1 MAFTF
6 VQNKYFIP
14 MLMAQQSTPD
24 DSSPEMAVR
33 CGWGFVRYGT
43 CRKHRSTSL
52 HYRRTSVTCET
63 GIGIRMGVLRMRIVI
78 CRSAHK
84 PPASTRACSKYN
96 YHYYKQWILTV
107 EKNSTSIRNLLH
119 AQTFDTDANFEDT
132 ENFSFR
138 TQGIFWVIMDGYESI
153 LQFPS
158 RFTEY
163 ERQPPNIFGYKGC
176 RLTDPTSSS
185 YVHLSSLFKGS

>member
-43 CRKHRSTSL
+43 CRKHRSISL

-78 CRSAHK
+78 CRPAHK
-84 PPASTRACSKYN
+84 PSASTCGVFKIQLSLLQAVNINCR
-96 YHYYKQWILTV
+96 
-107 EKNSTSIRNLLH
+107 EKFY
-119 AQTFDTDANFEDT
+119 FDPKFITCPNF
-132 ENFSFR
+132 
-138 TQGIFWVIMDGYESI
+138 
-153 LQFPS
+153 
-158 RFTEY
+158 
-163 ERQPPNIFGYKGC
+163 
-176 RLTDPTSSS
+176 
-185 YVHLSSLFKGS
+185 